1 MPAKAKPPRK
11 ARRLPAHA
19 AAPGPV
25 RARRAAKGAAG
36 PAAKKAATEGKVDGK
51 KPPAATPAADKA
63 DKATGKRGLKKGSR
77 KPPSAAGHAAAT
89 AAEPSA
95 DVPAAALAPTAA
107 PPPSG
112 PPAKRRATAQSL
124 AAGQRDISVSEFFA
138 KNRHLLGFDSPRKA
152 LLTSVKEAVDN
163 SLDACEE
170 AGILP
175 EIWVHIEQVGESG
188 NRFRMSVQDNGP
200 GIVSKQIPL
209 IFGKLLYGSKFH
221 RLRMSRGQQGIG
233 ISAAG
238 MYGVLT
244 TGKPV
249 KIISKIDAKHA
260 AHYSEL
266 RIDTK
271 TNQPEILNGKGDGVD
286 IPAGKG
292 GAELMKKHSIEWVA
306 ENDRGESIE
315 HGTRVTIEMEAKF
328 QRGRGSVEEYLE
340 QTAISNPHARIHFQG
355 PDGPERILERST
367 NDLPPEPKEIKPHP
381 YGVELGRLVTMLQEQ
396 PRLTL
401 SQFLVQ
407 SFSRVS
413 HGTAKKICDTAKLSP
428 RVTAGKLGRG
438 EADALFKA
446 VQDTKIPPPATDCVV
461 PIGEQRLLAG
471 LRQVVPGE
479 FFTAATRPPSVYRGN
494 PFVIEAALAFGGGPS
509 AQKVSLEGLS
519 ELAGESDARSL
530 RQFLTTTFAGMSGE
544 GADKILEEAKLA
556 PRQSPAR
563 LTKQALAAL
572 HGAMQHVNVDEGQSM
587 TVLRYANRVPLQFQP
602 AACAVTQTILSTN
615 WRSYGLSQSRG
626 SLPTG
631 PVTTMVHVASVWVPF
646 TSESKEAIASYP
658 EIQKEIRLALQAVG
672 RKLGMYLRRRLRV
685 AQEGQRRS
693 IFLRYLKEVATAVSS
708 INGLDRD
715 ELYDKLLAVAKRKT
729 AEADVKLDD
738 RGRPIQEQEEDLEL
752 GDNCIIVPQGPAA
765 PPAAPPPDAAAAPAT
780 QGRRSRRKPIAV
792 TLGDPDG
799 GGAAVEAAPTKQRR
813 KPPRRGRK
821 AG

>member
-1 MPAKAKPPRK
+1 MAKTAKRK
-11 ARRLPAHA
+11 PKVAKETAVAPDTEA
-19 AAPGPV
+19 AAS
-25 RARRAAKGAAG
+25 A
-36 PAAKKAATEGKVDGK
+36 EQ
-51 KPPAATPAADKA
+51 PAATNGQAKPA
-63 DKATGKRGLKKGSR
+63 
-77 KPPSAAGHAAAT
+77 
-89 AAEPSA
+89 
-95 DVPAAALAPTAA
+95 
-107 PPPSG
+107 
-112 PPAKRRATAQSL
+112 AKRRATAQTL

-188 NRFRMSVQDNGP
+188 TRYRMSVQDNGP

-306 ENDRGESIE
+306 ENDKGEPIE

-340 QTAISNPHARIHFQG
+340 QTAISNPHARFHFQG
-355 PDGPERILERST
+355 PDGPERILDRST
-367 NDLPPEPKEIKPHP
+367 DDLPPEPKEIKPHP
-381 YGVELGRLVTMLQEQ
+381 YGVELGRLVTMLQEH
-396 PRLTL
+396 PKITL
-401 SQFLVQ
+401 AQFLTQ

-413 HGTAKKICDTAKLSP
+413 HGTAKKICDTAKLST
-428 RVTAGKLGRG
+428 RLTTGKLGRG

-446 VQDTKIPPPATDCVV
+446 IQETKIPPPATDCVV

-494 PFVIEAALAFGGGPS
+494 PFVIEAALAYGGGVA
-509 AQKVSLEGLS
+509 AQKITREALGEIAS
-519 ELAGESDARSL
+519 ESDARSL
-530 RQFLTTTFAGMSGE
+530 RQFLTTTFTGMGGE
-544 GADKILEEAKLA
+544 AAEKILAEAQLA
-556 PRQSPAR
+556 PRQSPAK
-563 LTKQALAAL
+563 LKKPQLDALYA
-572 HGAMQHVNVDEGQSM
+572 AMQDVSVDEGQSM

-602 AACAVTQTILSTN
+602 AACAVTQTITATN

-626 SLPTG
+626 GMPNG
-631 PVTTMVHVASVWVPF
+631 PVTAMVHVASVWVPF

-672 RKLGMYLRRRLRV
+672 RNLGMYLRRRLRV
-685 AQEGQRRS
+685 AQEGQRRT
-693 IFLRYLKEVATAVSS
+693 IFLRYLGEVASAVSQ
-708 INGLDRD
+708 INGVDRAK
-715 ELYDKLLAVAKRKT
+715 LYEQLLAVARKRT

-738 RGRPIQEQEEDLEL
+738 RGRPIQEEEELEL
-752 GDNCIIVPQGPAA
+752 GDNCIIVPQIVPGMA
-765 PPAAPPPDAAAAPAT
+765 
-780 QGRRSRRKPIAV
+780 
-792 TLGDPDG
+792 
-799 GGAAVEAAPTKQRR
+799 EAAPDEATA
-813 KPPRRGRK
+813 KPKKRGRGAPAAGDNDADAQGEPTPRERAGKQAGKTSRTAAAKK
-821 AG
+821 AAAKKPAKRR